1 MHRQYWHDQ
10 YNVYA
15 TCVLKRNLVMLSNK
29 SKFYLTLVSK
39 LKPSPSF
46 FFIYTVIW
54 FLWHNDFVTT
64 LISTQADITSKI
76 QAAMAAVPNN
86 QFLVVLFLTI
96 GTVLLL
102 NIFDYLKDVASE
114 NEDTGMVELL
124 KNSNT
129 SATEGENDIKYVVAT
144 LGKTKKKLSDAIA
157 RENKLSQDKTELV
170 SKLLKIEYQLEE
182 TLADNTLLKADIMK
196 LEAKE
201 KSKDENVLSQT

>member
-1 MHRQYWHDQ
+1 
-10 YNVYA
+10 
-15 TCVLKRNLVMLSNK
+15 MLSNK